1 MKKFF
6 KIFGIIVLVLI
17 LLLVSIPFLFKNTI
31 KDKIMEKV
39 NQSVNAQISF
49 TDFSL
54 SVFKN
59 FPNAT
64 VELEGLKVINNAP
77 FAGDTLAYVGNFSAK
92 VNLKDILFK
101 GDKDPYKLLGFSL
114 SDAVVNV
121 HMNEEGK
128 GNFDIAKSTS
138 DTTDE
143 EPNNFSLDLKEYSI

>member
-31 KDKIMEKV
+31 KEKIMEKV
-39 NQSVNAQISF
+39 NESVNAQISF

-64 VELEGLKVINNAP
+64 LTMLLLLE
-77 FAGDTLAYVGNFSAK
+77 TLWLMWGIS
-92 VNLKDILFK
+92 
-101 GDKDPYKLLGFSL
+101 LLR
-114 SDAVVNV
+114 
-121 HMNEEGK
+121 
-128 GNFDIAKSTS
+128 
-138 DTTDE
+138 
-143 EPNNFSLDLKEYSI
+143 

>member
-31 KDKIMEKV
+31 KEKIMEKV
-39 NQSVNAQISF
+39 NESVNAQISF

-64 VELEGLKVINNAP
+64 VELEGLR
-77 FAGDTLAYVGNFSAK
+77 
-92 VNLKDILFK
+92 IL
-101 GDKDPYKLLGFSL
+101 
-114 SDAVVNV
+114 
-121 HMNEEGK
+121 
-128 GNFDIAKSTS
+128 
-138 DTTDE
+138 
-143 EPNNFSLDLKEYSI
+143 SIKCCSECTHE